1 MRRVDALQAT
11 ELRATRKRLGLKQ
24 AEAAAIFGG
33 GINAF
38 SKVRARHSPTRQI
51 DRAAVEAAGSTSGAF
66 GGGSAGGLNKAVGS
80 RIRPTAT
87 QFVQCVHEAPRVR

>member
-1 MRRVDALQAT
+1 MRSVDALQAT

-51 DRAAVEAAGSTSGAF
+51 NSAVVEAAGSTSGAS
-66 GGGSAGGLNKAVGS
+66 GGGSAGGLNNFISISSVKV
-80 RIRPTAT
+80 
-87 QFVQCVHEAPRVR
+87 VAPPRRAR